1 MSHQHTAPTTK
12 SSLTFTFWLNLL
24 FSIVE
29 FVGGIFTNSTAIMAD
44 AFHDFMDAI
53 AIGIAVLLDKFSK
66 RKRTTKF
73 SYGYKR
79 FSLLSALGLSLFLL
93 AGSLAMLYSA
103 VHSFIQPHTVNSMG
117 MLWLA
122 LLGIMINGFAF
133 LRLKKSNSEID
144 HQHAHSHSHTH
155 STDYNKQAIL
165 WHLLEDVLGWVAVL
179 VGSIVIY
186 FTGWYW
192 LDGCLAIGIAV
203 FIGYNASKNLI
214 QTMRILL
221 QSVPEHIDL
230 EALKTELVVIN
241 GVQDIHDLHVWS
253 MDGNYHVASIHV
265 VLVSDNSIS
274 SAEVMVAI
282 QQVFEAYHIH
292 HPTIQIESSQQPC
305 NLNEC

>member
-1 MSHQHTAPTTK
+1 MSHQHTAPTPK

-53 AIGIAVLLDKFSK
+53 AIGIAVLLERFSK
-66 RKRTTKF
+66 RKRTAKF

-103 VHSFIQPHTVNSMG
+103 VQSFIQPHTVNSLG

-122 LLGIMINGFAF
+122 ILGILVNGFAF
-133 LRLKKSNSEID
+133 LRLKQSDSQND
-144 HQHAHSHSHTH
+144 HQHVHSHSHTH
-155 STDYNKQAIL
+155 NIDYNKQAIL

-179 VGSIVIY
+179 IGSIVIY

-192 LDGCLAIGIAV
+192 LDGCLAIGIAF

-214 QTMRILL
+214 QTMKILL
-221 QSVPEHIDL
+221 QSVPEHIDM
-230 EALKTELVVIN
+230 EALKIELLEIN
-241 GVQDIHDLHVWS
+241 DVQDIHDLHVWS
-253 MDGNYHVASIHV
+253 MDGSYHVASIHV
-265 VLVSDNSIS
+265 VLAATIVTSES
-274 SAEVMVAI
+274 EVMLAI

-292 HPTIQIESSQQPC
+292 HPTIQIETNQQQC
-305 NLNEC
+305 NLYEC